1 VNGVVDYRSF
11 VEHALSADD
20 VSFLEVERVLLDLG
34 GGSYGQ
40 LPDDEG
46 NLLPALDC
54 FQAIREL
61 EPDDGAHPWNQ
72 GWSLKET
79 RRHVEAAA
87 LYLRAAELGLEANQG
102 AETAEEEHEWTQT
115 ALWHAVNSLLAAG
128 RPLTATVAARRIDHD
143 EYRDEAEQSIREW
156 LAA

>member
-1 VNGVVDYRSF
+1 MNGVADYRSF
-11 VEHALSADD
+11 VEHALSADEL
-20 VSFLEVERVLLDLG
+20 SFPEVERVLLDLG

-40 LPDDEG
+40 LPEDEG
-46 NLLPALDC
+46 NLLPVLDC

-72 GWSLKET
+72 GGGLKEA

-87 LYLRAAELGLEANQG
+87 LYLRAAELGIEAPG
-102 AETAEEEHEWTQT
+102 DMAEDEEQWTQA

-128 RPLTATVAARRIDHD
+128 RPLTATVVARRIDHE